1 MAASPARFRIKITLS
16 RSADPPLT
24 DGWVKRGM
32 GRLLYY
38 VGEPSYHANAHQTF
52 VSNLFK

>member
-16 RSADPPLT
+16 RSADPLLT

-38 VGEPSYHANAHQTF
+38 VGEPSYHGTAHQTF
-52 VSNLFK
+52 VPNLF